1 MANKNYMKVIKLYF
15 SKKNFIDYILH
26 KTNKYY
32 MSNNQIRNNK
42 QLNKR
47 LKKKNREK

>member
-1 MANKNYMKVIKLYF
+1 
-15 SKKNFIDYILH
+15 
-26 KTNKYY
+26 

-47 LKKKNREK
+47 LKKKMKLIIKYDKIHAFIFYFN